1 MLHSKIDLPV
11 VPNSGHSKSKG
22 SENVNVILFCKS
34 TLIGKRYGNLELICK
49 ANLSKKKKKKNV
61 KVNRMMFYL
70 NHFVVTLYL
79 FWIITRDTDF
89 RYEIKH

>member
-34 TLIGKRYGNLELICK
+34 TLIGKGYGNLELICK
-49 ANLSKKKKKKNV
+49 ANLSKKKKKKV

-79 FWIITRDTDF
+79 FWIIRDTDF